1 MLPELFT
8 SAVTAD
14 RMCPARLLADV
25 PPPEHAPGR
34 ARDAADR
41 VLARPEYRWADDES
55 LFERIG
61 GWVAEQI
68 ERVTVPFGLG
78 AGGVPVWVG
87 WLVLVALVALVGVLV
102 YRSRAGWHR
111 DRAPGAAGDGR
122 VVVSAGDDRVDW
134 AAEVGR
140 CESLGLW
147 REVLRARYRVLVG
160 DLAQR
165 GVIGD
170 LVGRTAGELVNDVRV
185 TAPGAAAAFAATTE
199 VFEAAWYGGAPTG
212 PDDRDRFVR
221 LADDVRAA
229 VRRNRDGAEPSRA
242 VRP

>member
-1 MLPELFT
+1 VLPEPFAT
-8 SAVTAD
+8 AVTAD
-14 RMCPARLLADV
+14 RLRPARLLADL
-25 PPPEHAPGR
+25 PPPEHEPGR

-68 ERVTVPFGLG
+68 ERVAAPLGLG
-78 AGGVPVWVG
+78 VGGVPVWVG

-102 YRSRAGWHR
+102 YRSRAGWRR
-111 DRAPGAAGDGR
+111 DRVPGAAGVGR

-134 AAEVGR
+134 AAEVDR

-147 REVLRARYRVLVG
+147 RDALRARFRVLVG
-160 DLAQR
+160 ELAQR

-170 LVGRTAGELVNDVRV
+170 LVGRTAGELVTDVRA
-185 TAPGAAAAFAATTE
+185 TAPGAAPAFAAATE
-199 VFEAAWYGGAPTG
+199 LFEAAWYGGAPSG
-212 PDDRDRFVR
+212 PDERDRFVR

-229 VRRNRDGAEPSRA
+229 ARRDWDGVEPSRA